1 MESKI
6 RLLKVIY
13 QEYLEL
19 ANQLRSYAEKNH
31 KKDYYLLKSILQ
43 GWGYLSSVVLA
54 EVGDLRRFN
63 KETQFASF
71 VGLVPNIRNSRMT
84 EECFFGVTQDAEIL

>member
-1 MESKI
+1 MIENIPWQELEEKLCMESKI

-19 ANQLRSYAEKNH
+19 ANQLRSYCRKNH
-31 KKDYYLLKSILQ
+31 KKDSYLLKSIP
-43 GWGYLSSVVLA
+43 GVGDIYHRIVLA

-71 VGLVPNIRNSRMT
+71 VGLVPNIRNS
-84 EECFFGVTQDAEIL
+84 G